1 MSKESRENAVF
12 RREENKIQDKRR
24 GEEKRDGS
32 LILVERSG
40 EKRSEETKRNETRR
54 KEDRTSYANDDN

>member
-1 MSKESRENAVF
+1 MQCSGE
-12 RREENKIQDKRR
+12 KRIKYKGR

-54 KEDRTSYANDDN
+54 KEDGTSYAYDDKLVR

>member
-1 MSKESRENAVF
+1 MF
-12 RREENKIQDKRR
+12 RREENQIQEERR
-24 GEEKRDGS
+24 GEEKKDGS

-54 KEDRTSYANDDN
+54 KEDGTSYANDDKLVR